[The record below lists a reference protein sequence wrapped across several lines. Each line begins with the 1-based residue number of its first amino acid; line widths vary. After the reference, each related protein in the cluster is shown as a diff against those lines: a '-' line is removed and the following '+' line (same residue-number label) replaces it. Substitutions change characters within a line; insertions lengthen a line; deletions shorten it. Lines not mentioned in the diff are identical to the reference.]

1 MALLNKTINGYKFV
15 SFINQGG
22 FGAVY
27 KTEKGNNNY
36 AIKVFH
42 EEYILREFKKHGENN
57 RLQREIDIMKSVS
70 HKYLIKYVDDFVNQ
84 DETGK
89 NYFLVMEFI
98 NGTNLKEILQKNE
111 KLSETESIKIF
122 KQIL

>member
-1 MALLNKTINGYKFV
+1 MALLNKTIKGYKFI
-15 SFINQGG
+15 SFVNKGG
-22 FGAVY
+22 VGAVY
-27 KTEKGNNNY
+27 KAEKNGDFF

-42 EEYILREFKKHGENN
+42 EEYILREFKKHGEKNN

-70 HKYLIKYVDDFVNQ
+70 HKYLVNYVDDFISE

-98 NGTNLKEILQKNE
+98 DGTNLREI
-111 KLSETESIKIF
+111 
-122 KQIL
+122 